1 MTEGLSE
8 EGRRAIEADCERL
21 IKRYVNLNDAQD
33 WEAVADLYTADARFA
48 RPSKPGE
55 FLEGRAAILAGFL
68 ARPPRAQR
76 HAIANIV
83 VEVDGPAA
91 ARAFS
96 VIVLYQGDPAQPG
109 EFIEGRAAILASF
122 LARPPRAQRHAIA
135 NVVVD
140 VDGPAAARAF
150 SVIVLYQGEAAGPG
164 EMPAMSADSPLVGT
178 FTDKLV
184 LTDGGWRFA
193 ERVGGLDFRPGRG
206 PVPASSSP
214 PERWGRRG

>member
-1 MTEGLSE
+1 MTDGLTE
-8 EGRRAIEADCERL
+8 DERRAIEADCERL

-33 WEAVADLYTADARFA
+33 WQAVADLYTEDARFA
-48 RPSKPGE
+48 RPSK
-55 FLEGRAAILAGFL
+55 
-68 ARPPRAQR
+68 
-76 HAIANIV
+76 
-83 VEVDGPAA
+83 
-91 ARAFS
+91 
-96 VIVLYQGDPAQPG
+96 PG

-135 NVVVD
+135 NIVVD

-184 LTDGGWRFA
+184 LTPDGWRFA

-206 PVPASSSP
+206 PAPAPSSP